1 MKYILISTM
10 FLLNNEFLSLI
21 TLVILG
27 FVFMG
32 EIMKARLNK

>member
-1 MKYILISTM
+1 MKYLATSFL

-27 FVFMG
+27 FMFMG

>member
-21 TLVILG
+21 TLIVLG
-27 FVFMG
+27 FMFMG

>member
-21 TLVILG
+21 TLVVLG
-27 FVFMG
+27 FMFMG